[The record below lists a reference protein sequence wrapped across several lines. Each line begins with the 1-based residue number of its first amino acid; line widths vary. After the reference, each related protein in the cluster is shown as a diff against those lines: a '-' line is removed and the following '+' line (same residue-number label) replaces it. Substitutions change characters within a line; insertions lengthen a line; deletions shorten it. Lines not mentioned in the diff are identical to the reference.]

1 VTPQPSTL
9 SNSQARAAQGVD
21 HGLAQRSGAWISSQ
35 GQLAAQQQAS
45 SSAGLFA
52 NRSAG
57 MLFSRSFAAEAK
69 AAAASTTA
77 RPAARAGTKAAA
89 GSQAAN
95 AAGAAGSGSQLSPFE
110 QWRRNFQRV
119 PSVPKWL
126 GLTGAIPFIALAP
139 PVCKH
144 LAPLLPTTISENC
157 AMIQVRG
164 GQRLKETAVDIAVP
178 TLQHPPRAHPP
189 HPIIASS
196 RQPATTACRNGQA
209 SQSFSRCLSTGHLG
223 EFFCPAAADC
233 SGLAAAAVEHC

>member
-1 VTPQPSTL
+1 MHCWALPRVPGDWRLLFGLTAVAHLVTPSTL

-21 HGLAQRSGAWISSQ
+21 HGLAQRSGAWITSQ
-35 GQLAAQQQAS
+35 GQLAAQQQTS

-57 MLFSRSFAAEAK
+57 MLVSRSFAAEAK
-69 AAAASTTA
+69 TAAAGTTA
-77 RPAARAGTKAAA
+77 RPAARAGAKAAA

-95 AAGAAGSGSQLSPFE
+95 AAGAAGSSPQQLSPFE

-157 AMIQVRG
+157 AMIQV
-164 GQRLKETAVDIAVP
+164 
-178 TLQHPPRAHPP
+178 
-189 HPIIASS
+189 S
-196 RQPATTACRNGQA
+196 
-209 SQSFSRCLSTGHLG
+209 
-223 EFFCPAAADC
+223 DC
-233 SGLAAAAVEHC
+233 QLAEGNTC